1 MRENPH
7 PLFKSWSS
15 GTTPVT
21 GIFWMVV
28 SNCLPDTITW
38 PILSNHLKIIRH
50 FKDFS
55 KDITFI
61 PLEKGENCVAHW
73 TINGND
79 YRIFHNTTAN
89 FALREGLEE
98 NKKALTNKDSF
109 FEREVRTIE
118 ALQDLVETTGLDLW
132 RGRPDII
139 LEMRS
144 NDQNLIK
151 VLIGEVKYTNDRI
164 YAINGL
170 RELLEY
176 MALIKQGD
184 TYLESVKEL
193 FQQHQYVIGCLF
205 TDIIPELVLKGNRNV
220 KAIQFGENQKLNSI
234 ANEFL

>member
-1 MRENPH
+1 M
-7 PLFKSWSS
+7 
-15 GTTPVT
+15 
-21 GIFWMVV
+21 
-28 SNCLPDTITW
+28 
-38 PILSNHLKIIRH
+38 
-50 FKDFS
+50 
-55 KDITFI
+55 
-61 PLEKGENCVAHW
+61 
-73 TINGND
+73 
-79 YRIFHNTTAN
+79 
-89 FALREGLEE
+89 
-98 NKKALTNKDSF
+98 
-109 FEREVRTIE
+109 
-118 ALQDLVETTGLDLW
+118 W

-151 VLIGEVKYTNDRI
+151 VLIGEVKYTNDRT

-184 TYLESVKEL
+184 TYLESVNEL

-205 TDIIPELVLKGNRNV
+205 TDIIQELALKSNTNV